1 VNVYLNAGIY
11 FLMTSVIILI
21 AIFLFDLITKYK
33 VWDEIAKG
41 NVSVALATGG
51 IVVGI
56 ANILKCAI
64 LTNEKLIDTIIW
76 GGIGSVVLL
85 LVYLAFE
92 LLTPKL
98 NVTEEIGKGNVAV
111 GILSFVFSLAF
122 SLIIGSSIS

>member
-1 VNVYLNAGIY
+1 MNVYLNAGIY

-64 LTNEKLIDTIIW
+64 LTNENLIDTIIW

>member
-1 VNVYLNAGIY
+1 MNVYLNAGIY

-64 LTNEKLIDTIIW
+64 LTNENLIDTIIW

-111 GILSFVFSLAF
+111 GILSLVFSLAF

>member
-1 VNVYLNAGIY
+1 MNVYLNAGIY

-111 GILSFVFSLAF
+111 GILSLVFSLAF

>member
-1 VNVYLNAGIY
+1 MNVYLSAGVY
-11 FLMTSVIILI
+11 FLITSVIILI

-33 VWDEIAKG
+33 VWDEIARG

-64 LTNEKLIDTIIW
+64 LTNEDLLSTIIW
-76 GGIGSVVLL
+76 GGIGSIILL

-98 NVTEEIGKGNVAV
+98 NVTDEIGKGNVAV
-111 GILSFVFSLAF
+111 GLLSLVFSLAF
-122 SLIIGSSIS
+122 SLIIGASIS

>member
-1 VNVYLNAGIY
+1 VNAGIY
-11 FLMTSVIILI
+11 FLITSVIILI

-51 IVVGI
+51 VVLGI

-64 LTNEKLIDTIIW
+64 LTNEDLIDTIIW
-76 GGIGSVVLL
+76 GGIGSIVLL
-85 LVYLAFE
+85 LVYLVFE

-98 NVTEEIGKGNVAV
+98 NVTDEIGKGNVAV

>member
-51 IVVGI
+51 VVVGI

-64 LTNEKLIDTIIW
+64 LTNESLIDTIIW

-111 GILSFVFSLAF
+111 GILSLVFSLAF

>member
-1 VNVYLNAGIY
+1 MNVYLNAGIY

-64 LTNEKLIDTIIW
+64 LTNEDLIDTIIW

-111 GILSFVFSLAF
+111 GILSLVFSLAF